1 VACFRMA
8 GTLIRMAGAKVTS
21 FDLSSPFWSSA
32 RFFQGIFRR
41 VRGHLRPAV
50 PFGVACLVLM
60 GATQPAQAQM
70 SLYEAALLAT
80 RSDPG
85 VEALRQ
91 QVAMRSVDIEAA
103 RDAYFPSISLSGESS
118 TTDGDGPG
126 VVLSVT
132 QLLFDWGQTRAEIA
146 QASQVRVMA
155 VSDLKMAVEELTF
168 EIAGFFLDVEV
179 LDRKINYTREYM
191 TFSRRLA
198 DQAQD
203 RASGGFGDSSEVARA
218 RLEIARA
225 DEQMAQLLA
234 NRQIA
239 LAQIGYLVGQPVPR
253 VSAPPPIGFART
265 YGSAEKIRAA
275 IRIAPEYV
283 SARASVAEAEAGIDT
298 AKARRFPSISLRA
311 QGRTDLNGGNTQTAV
326 GITAGVDLNSRG
338 FGQRQIQSAMLGLE
352 GAKASLRGVDRE
364 LFNTTG
370 TALERLQL
378 LRQSERSKAA
388 QLAEA
393 EKVLSSYEE
402 QFVAGQR
409 EILDLLTTGR
419 DLYDA
424 QIDEIDTYDERKRT
438 EYESAKDLGVLGT
451 MLSAGVLGQ

>member
-1 VACFRMA
+1 MACYRTVETSTRQAGDTASPAQPCSLRSLSVRFSRRTFRWTRHTIRRARGFAVAS
-8 GTLIRMAGAKVTS
+8 L
-21 FDLSSPFWSSA
+21 
-32 RFFQGIFRR
+32 
-41 VRGHLRPAV
+41 
-50 PFGVACLVLM
+50 LVLL
-60 GATQPAQAQM
+60 AAQSAHAQM
-70 SLYEAALLAT
+70 SLYEAAVLAT
-80 RSDPG
+80 NSDPG

-91 QVAMRSVDIEAA
+91 QVAIRTVDIEAA
-103 RDAYFPSISLSGESS
+103 RDAYFPSISLSGESG

-179 LDRKINYTREYM
+179 LDRKISYTRDYM
-191 TFSRRLA
+191 QFARRLA
-198 DQAQD
+198 GQTQD
-203 RASGGFGDSSEVARA
+203 RASGGFGDNSEVARA

-239 LAQIGYLVGQPVPR
+239 LSQIGYLVGQPVPQ
-253 VSAPPPIGFART
+253 VMSPPAIGFARM
-265 YGSAEKIRAA
+265 YGSVDKIRAA
-275 IRIAPEYV
+275 IRIAPAYV
-283 SARASVAEAEAGIDT
+283 SARASVAEAEAGIAT
-298 AKARRFPSISLRA
+298 AKARRYPTLNLRA

-364 LFNTTG
+364 LLNTTG

-378 LRQSERSKAA
+378 LRQSELSKAQ
-388 QLAEA
+388 QLAES

-424 QIDEIDTYDERKRT
+424 QIDEIDTYDDRKRT

-451 MLSAGVLGQ
+451 MLSAGVVGQ